1 MLTVSI
7 ACYNEAENIK
17 RFEKELL
24 PVLRKLKMPFEV
36 LLIDDGSKDSTL
48 LEAEKL
54 VKKHREFRVIKHPRN
69 LGLGAGIK
77 TGIREAK
84 GDLLILLDADLTF
97 HPDQIPV
104 LFQRFNKGDVDCVI
118 GSHFQKGGKLEKV
131 PFYRIFLSKG
141 VNICYNILL
150 GKKIKAISSI
160 FRLYKTEQL
169 RELKLESNGF
179 DLNAEILVKLI
190 RNRRRVAE
198 VPVTLTTRIYGVSKL
213 NNFKEAKNHIK
224 LLSKIL
230 WWKLTRRK

>member
-7 ACYNEAENIK
+7 ACYNEAENIQ

-24 PVLRKLKMPFEV
+24 PVLKSLRMPFEV
-36 LLIDDGSKDSTL
+36 LLIDDGSKDNTL
-48 LEAEKL
+48 EVAEKL
-54 VKKHREFRVIKHPRN
+54 AKKHKEFRVIKHPRN

-84 GDLLILLDADLTF
+84 GNLLILLDADLTF
-97 HPDQIPV
+97 HPNQIPL
-104 LFQRFNKGDVDCVI
+104 LFERFNKGDVDCVI
-118 GSHFQKGGKLEKV
+118 GSHFQEGGKLEKV
-131 PFYRIFLSKG
+131 PLYRIILSKG

-150 GKKIKAISSI
+150 GKRIKAISSI
-160 FRLYKTEQL
+160 FRLYKTGQL
-169 RELKLESNGF
+169 KEMKLESNGF

-190 RNRRRVAE
+190 RNQKKVAE

-224 LLSKIL
+224 LLTKIL
-230 WWKLTRRK
+230 WWKISRRK